1 MGRHA
6 RSIRVKRMDC
16 SVLGTLVINHE
27 PIELVDVRS
36 KNEFDAMRIPGA
48 ESLPFG
54 ELAAPGIFRRLRP
67 TRERVCVIAADGH
80 ARASLA
86 TGKLRSAGCV
96 NAVPVD
102 GGMKDWVA
110 RGFPVR
116 QKRIAANVR
125 AYRSRVALSVMAAAA
140 AAALHDLKLA
150 ALFLAI
156 AGVLLLKVKFSQRR
170 GVRQSAGLGPKQV
183 MKDFGRPNTP
193 ASQKETPRDDQ
204 NARTTWRRVA
214 VLVRDDERLDL
225 AWRPA
230 SALRG
235 CSPSCRLAGEE
246 DSLGPER

>member
-27 PIELVDVRS
+27 PIELIDVRS
-36 KNEFDAMRIPGA
+36 KNEFGAMHIPGA

-67 TRERVCVIAADGH
+67 TRQRVCVIAADGH

-102 GGMKDWVA
+102 SGMKDWVA

-125 AYRSRVALSVMAAAA
+125 AYLARVALSVMAAAA
-140 AAALHDLKLA
+140 AAALHDLRLA

-156 AGVLLLKVKFSQRR
+156 AGLLFLKVKFSQRR
-170 GVRQSAGLGPKQV
+170 RVRQSAGLGRKHV

-193 ASQKETPRDDQ
+193 ASQKETRRDHQ
-204 NARTTWRRVA
+204 ERAHHLVTRCRSLHRRHRLRA
-214 VLVRDDERLDL
+214 QVR
-225 AWRPA
+225 
-230 SALRG
+230 
-235 CSPSCRLAGEE
+235 
-246 DSLGPER
+246 

>member
-16 SVLGTLVINHE
+16 SVLRTLVINHE
-27 PIELVDVRS
+27 PIELIDVRS
-36 KNEFDAMRIPGA
+36 KNEFGAMRIPGA

-67 TRERVCVIAADGH
+67 TRERACVVAADGH
-80 ARASLA
+80 ARGSLA

-102 GGMKDWVA
+102 SGMKDWVA
-110 RGFPVR
+110 RGFSVR

-125 AYRSRVALSVMAAAA
+125 AYLARVALSVMAAAA
-140 AAALHDLKLA
+140 AAALHDLRLA
-150 ALFLAI
+150 ARFLAI

-170 GVRQSAGLGPKQV
+170 RMRQSAGLGPKHV

-204 NARTTWRRVA
+204 NARTTWRRLA
-214 VLVRDDERLDL
+214 VLVRDDEPLD
-225 AWRPA
+225 WPGSRPLPCVA
-230 SALRG
+230 VHPVVNAV
-235 CSPSCRLAGEE
+235 
-246 DSLGPER
+246 

>member
-27 PIELVDVRS
+27 PIELIDVRS
-36 KNEFDAMRIPGA
+36 KNEFGAMHIPGA

-54 ELAAPGIFRRLRP
+54 KLAAPGIFRRLRP
-67 TRERVCVIAADGH
+67 TQQRVCVIADGH
-80 ARASLA
+80 ARAGLA
-86 TGKLRSAGCV
+86 TGKLRSASCV

-102 GGMKDWVA
+102 SGMKDWVA

-125 AYRSRVALSVMAAAA
+125 AYLARVALSVMAAAA

-156 AGVLLLKVKFSQRR
+156 AGLLLLKVKFSQRR
-170 GVRQSAGLGPKQV
+170 RMRQSAGLGPKHV
-183 MKDFGRPNTP
+183 MKDFDRPNTST
-193 ASQKETPRDDQ
+193 SQKETRRDHQ
-204 NARTTWRRVA
+204 NARTTW
-214 VLVRDDERLDL
+214 
-225 AWRPA
+225 
-230 SALRG
+230 
-235 CSPSCRLAGEE
+235 
-246 DSLGPER
+246 